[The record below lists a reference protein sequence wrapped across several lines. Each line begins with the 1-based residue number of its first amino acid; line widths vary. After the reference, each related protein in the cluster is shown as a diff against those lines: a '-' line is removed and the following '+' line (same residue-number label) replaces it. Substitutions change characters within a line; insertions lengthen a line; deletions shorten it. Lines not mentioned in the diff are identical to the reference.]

1 MAENKI
7 TLGQLTQ
14 ILVESG
20 INLNEIY
27 LDEPQV
33 QEIQDD
39 LTDEQQ
45 KSVAATLLIKTR
57 KLNDVDLANV
67 GGGTWESA
75 KKWLKNSAK
84 AISIGV
90 GLVSGG
96 LLLASKLTDDID
108 IGVAFGKYKII
119 DPDNKWTENAQDLHD
134 GLVSDEKKHHRSGE
148 AFTETYK
155 A

>member
-14 ILVESG
+14 ILVGSG

-27 LDEPQV
+27 LDDPQV

-39 LTDEQQ
+39 LTYEQQ
-45 KSVAATLLIKTR
+45 NSIAGTLLIKTK
-57 KLNDVDLANV
+57 KLTEVDLDNV
-67 GGGTWESA
+67 SGGSWENA
-75 KKWLKNSAK
+75 KKWLKRGAK
-84 AISIGV
+84 AISIGA

-108 IGVAFGKYKII
+108 IEVKFGEKTII
-119 DPDNKWTENAQDLHD
+119 DKDNKWTESVQNLHNKR
-134 GLVSDEKKHHRSGE
+134 LLSKE
-148 AFTETYK
+148 
-155 A
+155 